1 MGVSSQKSPKNI
13 ADVIHGC
20 KNNIEGIIIK
30 WARQSDEARVNSWT
44 WSNLSNINLVTD
56 CKTSRDFN

>member
-20 KNNIEGIIIK
+20 KNNIEGINK
-30 WARQSDEARVNSWT
+30 WAHQSDEARLNSWT

>member
-30 WARQSDEARVNSWT
+30 WAHQSDEARV
-44 WSNLSNINLVTD
+44 IDMRVTLQP
-56 CKTSRDFN
+56 